1 LLACE
6 IFDGVS
12 EDFGE
17 EPNFDLVTTM
27 TSTNDV
33 FECKAIASFVTSEHA
48 ILESTSTL
56 GSPAIFCDV
65 EVKSFFLK
73 RFDHVRIYGVTDKG
87 QQDSIVRSLQRSREQ
102 SKTRQLVA
110 DFYDKENWK
119 TWSDPTT
126 GRRGGERG
134 PETPIRKVVSK

>member
-1 LLACE
+1 
-6 IFDGVS
+6 
-12 EDFGE
+12 
-17 EPNFDLVTTM
+17 M
-27 TSTNDV
+27 
-33 FECKAIASFVTSEHA
+33 TSEHA

-87 QQDSIVRSLQRSREQ
+87 QQDSIVRSLERSREQ

-110 DFYDKENWK
+110 DFYEKENWK

-134 PETPIRKVVSK
+134 PETPIRKVVIK